1 MFQRKTTPIPAAV
14 IDGLIDLALKED
26 VGTGDVT
33 TELLI
38 PRALKARAILLA
50 KSEGVLAGVD
60 VARRV
65 FRRLEPAV
73 KFNVLIKDGSA
84 LKPGDTIAEVSGRA
98 HTILTG
104 ERTALN
110 FIQRLSGIAT
120 LTSAFVT
127 AVGDLPVWIVDTRKT
142 TPGFRLLEKYAV
154 RMGGGRNHRL
164 NLADGILIKDNHIAL
179 LRAQRMTLQQMI
191 IKAREEA
198 PEGMVVEVETTTL
211 AEVREAVGA
220 CPDIIMFDN
229 MSPAMMRRAMKL
241 LPDGI
246 WSEASGGVN
255 LKTVRRIAESGV
267 TVISVGALTHSAAA
281 LDISLELVSGL

>member
-1 MFQRKTTPIPAAV
+1 MYKDTGRVPATV
-14 IDGLIDLALKED
+14 IDNLIDLALKED
-26 VGTGDVT
+26 VGKGDVT
-33 TELLI
+33 TDILI
-38 PRALKARAILLA
+38 PARLKTHAILLA

-73 KFNVLIKDGSA
+73 MFKVFIKDGGA
-84 LKPGDTIAEVSGRA
+84 LKPGDIIAEISGRA
-98 HTILTG
+98 RTILTG

-120 LTSAFVT
+120 QTREFVT

-179 LRAQRMTLQQMI
+179 LRAQGMTLGEI
-191 IKAREEA
+191 ILKARQGA
-198 PEGMVVEVETTTL
+198 TQGVVVEVETTTL
-211 AEVREAVGA
+211 AQVREAAEA

-229 MSPAMMRRAMKL
+229 MTPAVMRRAMKL
-241 LPDGI
+241 LPEGI

-255 LKTVRRIAESGV
+255 LETVRRIAESGV

-281 LDISLELVSGL
+281 LDISLELVSNRK